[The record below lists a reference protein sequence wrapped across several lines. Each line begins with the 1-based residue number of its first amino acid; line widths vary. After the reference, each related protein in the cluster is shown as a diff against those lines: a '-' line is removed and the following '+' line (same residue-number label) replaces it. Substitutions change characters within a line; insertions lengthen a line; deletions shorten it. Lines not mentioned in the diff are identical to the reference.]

1 MKDTFFQDLF
11 NNNNEVMILKLNGI
25 NNIYNV
31 QKVAE
36 MVDRHELA
44 DEGLKKSFKQL
55 KTINKN
61 YFEPF
66 KYMVDLYIQTELF
79 ERKRNA

>member
-1 MKDTFFQDLF
+1 MTDKFFQDLF
-11 NNNNEVMILKLNGI
+11 KNNNEVMILKLNGI

-31 QKVAE
+31 QRVAE

-55 KTINKN
+55 KTTNGN
-61 YFEPF
+61 YFETF
-66 KYMVDLYIQTELF
+66 KYMVDLYIQTEEF
-79 ERKRNA
+79 KRRNV